1 MKASRSTCRASSSP
15 GNTITRDTVI
25 RRELLLEEGQVYNSQ
40 LWEHSLLR
48 LNQLDYFDPLK
59 VDQDSG
65 DPAGCRQWHGLTAAE
80 CEREGQELHRLE
92 WRRQRPFRR
101 IYRRQLPDQQLP
113 RPRRNPHAA
122 NRFGDLQRNF
132 TFGFTVPYVKN
143 RPISLGFQ
151 VFTQK
156 NQYNASKNPLS
167 GSTDQNFAAAQQSFV
182 QNYNQSRDGRK
193 FSINYLIPRS
203 FKRIGATYTLSRSNI
218 QAFSSATTNLFQ
230 FLNFRH
236 GTSGQSAL
244 NGIVTSQLSLSYSYS
259 TVGNPIPS
267 SQRQE
272 PQPCS
277 ARVRSGRKC
286 ELGQSADGIQ
296 VFQAD

>member
-1 MKASRSTCRASSSP
+1 M
-15 GNTITRDTVI
+15 
-25 RRELLLEEGQVYNSQ
+25 
-40 LWEHSLLR
+40 
-48 LNQLDYFDPLK
+48 
-59 VDQDSG
+59 DQDSETQQDADNG
-65 DPAGCRQWHGLTAAE
+65 TVRLLLNVKEKGKNSIGLNGGFSGLSGAFIGANYQTNNFLGLGESLTLQTA
-80 CEREGQELHRLE
+80 L
-92 WRRQRPFRR
+92 
-101 IYRRQLPDQQLP
+101 
-113 RPRRNPHAA
+113 
-122 NRFGDLQRNF
+122 GDLQRNF

-156 NQYNASKNPLS
+156 NQYNAFKNPLS

-182 QNYNQSRDGRK
+182 QNYNQSREGAN

-259 TVGNPIPS
+259 TVGNPYRPRT
-267 SQRQE
+267 RQE
-272 PQPCS
+272 PQPCP

-286 ELGQSADGIQ
+286 ELDQSADGIQ